1 MSSINPLLQSFETAP
16 FSKIKPEHFKPAIE
30 SAIEM
35 AKEEIEAITRATGEP
50 DFENTVEA
58 LEFAGSELDRITSIF
73 FNLNSAET
81 NDQIQ
86 KIAQEVS
93 PILTDFKND
102 IILNKSLFDK
112 VKKVYDQKDSL
123 ELTVEQD
130 VRPEWGQPFERKTT
144 AAAGDR

>member
-1 MSSINPLLQSFETAP
+1 MSTINPLLQSFETAP
-16 FSKIKPEHFKPAIE
+16 FSRIKPEYFKPAII
-30 SAIEM
+30 SAIET
-35 AKEEIEAITRATGEP
+35 AKEEIEAITKSSEEP

-123 ELTVEQD
+123 E
-130 VRPEWGQPFERKTT
+130 PHN
-144 AAAGDR
+144 DR